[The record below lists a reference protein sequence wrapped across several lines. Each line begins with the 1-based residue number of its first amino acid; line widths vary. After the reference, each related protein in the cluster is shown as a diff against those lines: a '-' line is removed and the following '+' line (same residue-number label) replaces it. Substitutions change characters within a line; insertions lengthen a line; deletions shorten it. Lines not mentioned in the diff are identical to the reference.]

1 MPSKKKKQTSEKP
14 PLGMEFCESGAG
26 LEVTGCV
33 TLLGTLHTVGRGCKW
48 DEAQYRLWE
57 LQKPTKC
64 KAFYYHTR
72 LSVLYCGVPK

>member
-1 MPSKKKKQTSEKP
+1 MVWCPKQLYVICNRHMPSKKKNKQSEKP

-48 DEAQYRLWE
+48 DEAQ
-57 LQKPTKC
+57 
-64 KAFYYHTR
+64 
-72 LSVLYCGVPK
+72 